1 MQIPKGSFLEK
12 MTDTRPN
19 LEWSPEDMSVKEKP
33 QAPVVVVVVV
43 GIKLN

>member
-1 MQIPKGSFLEK
+1 

-19 LEWSPEDMSVKEKP
+19 LEWSKEDMSVKQKP
-33 QAPVVVVVVV
+33 QAPVVVVVAAA